1 MYVYG
6 YLYSLHCVL
15 FLCHCFNIEEVTR
28 SYCCLCVH
36 ECVSVCVCTNS
47 TGQFLSETFLTCTD
61 TNKLNIQLCLSGIS
75 RPLGS

>member
-1 MYVYG
+1 MYAYG
-6 YLYSLHCVL
+6 VPLQSLCAVFVSL
-15 FLCHCFNIEEVTR
+15 FYIEEATCP
-28 SYCCLCVH
+28 YCCLCVH
-36 ECVSVCVCTNS
+36 ECVSVCVCINS